1 MEGNEKE
8 GTRNKIKKFLEL
20 KKAGLSRFFYVFSL
34 IHICCVC
41 PLTSTKFLAKN
52 VHFMGIGWQS
62 FWFFFC

>member
-34 IHICCVC
+34 IHIVV
-41 PLTSTKFLAKN
+41 S
-52 VHFMGIGWQS
+52 VH
-62 FWFFFC
+62 